1 LAPAS
6 AAGRPNEKVSTAP
19 VPEGGEPMA
28 AKCDS
33 EGTIHL
39 VYQTSDGPRYAAS
52 ADGGK
57 TFGHPKPVVD
67 RASRKPGLEFNV
79 WDLMVGP
86 DGAVHVALGTNA
98 WKLKLPKPQWGF
110 HYARLD
116 RGAKAFSPVQNVN
129 LRPSEGYSLAAN
141 DKGDV
146 TACWLADKLYAN
158 VSHDGG
164 KTFGPTVEID
174 PSLNPCNCC
183 TTSCAYGADG
193 KLAVL
198 YREETNND
206 RDMYLVLWD
215 QASGKSTR
223 TRIGDAPWQ
232 TDSCPMTYYSI
243 SPAADGFV
251 AAWPTQGEIYFAR
264 LDARG
269 KSLGPAEIK
278 TPGLCGHRTGLVAL
292 SGPDS
297 DSLVAWKKDG
307 RLGWQL
313 YDPQGRPVR
322 SPGSAAS
329 AGAGAAAVLTKDGR
343 FVLFR

>member
-1 LAPAS
+1 AE
-6 AAGRPNEKVSTAP
+6 AAGADDKVSIAA

-52 ADGGK
+52 TDGGK
-57 TFGHPKPVVD
+57 TFGHSKMVVD
-67 RASRKPGLEFNV
+67 RASRKPGLEFTV
-79 WDLMVGP
+79 WDLVVGP

-98 WKLKLPKPQWGF
+98 WKLKLPKPRWGF

-116 RGAKAFSPVQNVN
+116 RGAKTFSPVQQVN
-129 LRPSEGYSLAAN
+129 GRPSEGYSLAAN
-141 DKGDV
+141 DAGDV

-174 PSLNPCNCC
+174 PSFNPCNCC

-193 KLAVL
+193 KLAIL
-198 YREETNND
+198 YREETNNE

-223 TRIGDAPWQ
+223 MRIGDAPWQ

-251 AAWPTQGEIYFAR
+251 AAWPTRGEIYFAR
-264 LDARG
+264 LDRRG

-278 TPGLCGHRTGLVAL
+278 TPGACGHRTGIVAL
-292 SGPDS
+292 SD
-297 DSLVAWKKDG
+297 
-307 RLGWQL
+307 
-313 YDPQGRPVR
+313 
-322 SPGSAAS
+322 
-329 AGAGAAAVLTKDGR
+329 
-343 FVLFR
+343 